1 MSAVFI
7 CKWTLS
13 HYGDDDDDDNTKQQ
27 ADISTTEY
35 YTIQQI
41 CKCVNLTINSNVTS
55 FRHNAPMITASE
67 LSGFSADHS
76 V

>member
-13 HYGDDDDDDNTKQQ
+13 HYGDDDNTKQQ

-35 YTIQQI
+35 YTIQRI

-67 LSGFSADHS
+67 LSGFSADCS